1 MRRCLWLVALALVI
15 FCAGCANSKPEP
27 PPRLSES
34 HTSEKQPEQRPGL
47 QRIRID
53 TVTLFVELAQDDEK
67 RERGLMFRESLPE
80 NQGMLFIFD
89 IEHRLSFWMRNTFVP
104 LDIAFMDA
112 TGVIVDIQQMQPLD
126 ETRSYVSTF
135 PALYAI
141 EVNQGWFKRH
151 GIEVGDRVIF

>member
-1 MRRCLWLVALALVI
+1 
-15 FCAGCANSKPEP
+15 
-27 PPRLSES
+27 
-34 HTSEKQPEQRPGL
+34 
-47 QRIRID
+47 
-53 TVTLFVELAQDDEK
+53 
-67 RERGLMFRESLPE
+67 
-80 NQGMLFIFD
+80 
-89 IEHRLSFWMRNTFVP
+89 MRNTFVP